1 MVGGEKK
8 RREEKEGEEEQR
20 RGRVGE
26 EDRAGGEGESE
37 DSFADN
43 HTLKIHLRKRVSKMN
58 EITEMH
64 SWSDRL
70 KALEKFRCCNRKLG
84 SGGFVNS
91 MNSVHSGERKKTR
104 VCLLRI
110 RMAVF
115 TSTAIDC
122 NLRLFKPLNIL
133 PRICPICLGS
143 IRCLFLVLCLA
154 LAVL

>member
-43 HTLKIHLRKRVSKMN
+43 HTLNIHLRKRVSKMN

-64 SWSDRL
+64 S
-70 KALEKFRCCNRKLG
+70 
-84 SGGFVNS
+84 
-91 MNSVHSGERKKTR
+91 
-104 VCLLRI
+104 
-110 RMAVF
+110 
-115 TSTAIDC
+115 
-122 NLRLFKPLNIL
+122 
-133 PRICPICLGS
+133 
-143 IRCLFLVLCLA
+143 
-154 LAVL
+154 